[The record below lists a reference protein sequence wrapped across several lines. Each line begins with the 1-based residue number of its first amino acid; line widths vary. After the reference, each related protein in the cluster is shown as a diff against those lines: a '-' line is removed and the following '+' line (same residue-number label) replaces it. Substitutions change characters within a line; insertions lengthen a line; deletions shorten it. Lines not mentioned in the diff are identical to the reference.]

1 MPVSSRDTKERF
13 SAALLGSVHSW
24 RGCRRLAEEAGCLL
38 VFQTESNAAQP
49 IKGPFES
56 VCRPPPPSS
65 FWFN

>member
-24 RGCRRLAEEAGCLL
+24 RGCRGLPEEAGCLL

-56 VCRPPPPSS
+56 VCPTPPPL
-65 FWFN
+65 FILV